1 MVFLNHLVSIP
12 SGAIFGI
19 AFGIAFG
26 FSLEIM
32 SYRKHN
38 NLYNHYEKNIHYFK
52 NNLTKEIHNRF
63 AQLYLET
70 KDEIEDLQKQVRQ
83 LQRENNEL
91 ITAFHDY
98 LEINVIHKSRAN
110 SRSYSMETN
119 FDNVPIYHEN
129 STEMVTTQQSWHE
142 KNDQISAI

>member
-1 MVFLNHLVSIP
+1 MVFLNHLYSIP

-32 SYRKHN
+32 SYRKHS

-63 AQLYLET
+63 AQLYIET
-70 KDEIEDLQKQVRQ
+70 KDEIEILHKKIRQ
-83 LQRENNEL
+83 LQNENNEL
-91 ITAFHDY
+91 ISAFHEY

-119 FDNVPIYHEN
+119 FDHVPIDDGN
-129 STEMVTTQQSWHE
+129 QQSYYE

>member
-1 MVFLNHLVSIP
+1 MVFLNHLFSIP

-32 SYRKHN
+32 SYRKHS

-52 NNLTKEIHNRF
+52 NNLTKDIHNRF
-63 AQLYLET
+63 AQLYIET
-70 KDEIEDLQKQVRQ
+70 KDEIEILQKQIRQ

-91 ITAFHDY
+91 ISAFHEY
-98 LEINVIHKSRAN
+98 LEINVIQKSRTN
-110 SRSYSMETN
+110 SRSYSIESN
-119 FDNVPIYHEN
+119 YDHIHID
-129 STEMVTTQQSWHE
+129 HE